1 MLRLIAREPLV
12 HFVVLG
18 GLLFAA
24 WSWLVPQQKAGP
36 GDEVIILDQTQMD
49 YLETLWKAQWKR
61 EPSPQDVA
69 AIVDRHLRQE
79 VFYREALRLGLDHDD
94 QIIRTRLAQKMEA
107 VASDLGT
114 LMQPPTEDQLRAFY
128 AERPDLFTQPQA
140 YAFRQ
145 VLYLPAEAE
154 ETVLEATLA
163 SLRQGG
169 AVPENRRNKLS
180 VPLDWDLTPAQVVEN
195 AFGGGFAA
203 SLSELPEG
211 NWSGPVRSGL
221 GLHLVMV
228 TESQPE
234 KLAPFE
240 EIREFVARQYE
251 YYTVLDTQEYM
262 FRELLDRY
270 EVRIEA
276 EGVPDRVRQEYV
288 RP

>member
-114 LMQPPTEDQLRAFY
+114 LTRPPTEDQLRAFY

-140 YAFRQ
+140 FAFRQ
-145 VLYLPAEAE
+145 VLYLPAEAK

-163 SLRQGG
+163 SLRKGS

-180 VPLDWDLTPAQVVEN
+180 VPVDWDLTPAQVVEN

-203 SLSELPEG
+203 SLSELPVG

-221 GLHLVMV
+221 GLHLVMI
-228 TESQPE
+228 TDSQPE
-234 KLAPFE
+234 RLSPFE

-251 YYTVLDTQEYM
+251 YYTVLDTQESM

-276 EGVPDRVRQEYV
+276 EGVPYTVRQEYV

>member
-24 WSWLVPQQKAGP
+24 WSWLVPQQKAEP

-107 VASDLGT
+107 VASDLGRLT
-114 LMQPPTEDQLRAFY
+114 RPPTEDQLRAFY

-140 YAFRQ
+140 FAFRQ

-163 SLRQGG
+163 SLRKGG

-203 SLSELPEG
+203 SLSELPVG

-221 GLHLVMV
+221 GLHLVMI
-228 TESQPE
+228 TDSQPE

-251 YYTVLDTQEYM
+251 YYTVLDTQESM

-276 EGVPDRVRQEYV
+276 EGVPDTVRQEYV

>member
-107 VASDLGT
+107 VANDLGT

-128 AERPDLFTQPQA
+128 AKRPDLFTQPQA

-203 SLSELPEG
+203 SLSELPAG
-211 NWSGPVRSGL
+211 SWSGPVRSGL

>member
-1 MLRLIAREPLV
+1 M
-12 HFVVLG
+12 
-18 GLLFAA
+18 
-24 WSWLVPQQKAGP
+24 
-36 GDEVIILDQTQMD
+36 
-49 YLETLWKAQWKR
+49 
-61 EPSPQDVA
+61 
-69 AIVDRHLRQE
+69 
-79 VFYREALRLGLDHDD
+79 FYREALRLGLDHDD

-107 VASDLGT
+107 VASDLGRLT
-114 LMQPPTEDQLRAFY
+114 RPPTEDQLRAFY

-140 YAFRQ
+140 FAFRQ

-163 SLRQGG
+163 SLRKGG

-203 SLSELPEG
+203 SLSELPVG

-221 GLHLVMV
+221 GLHLVMI
-228 TESQPE
+228 TDSQPE

-251 YYTVLDTQEYM
+251 YYTVLDTQESM

-276 EGVPDRVRQEYV
+276 EGVPDTVRQEYV